1 MPISERELLT
11 PGEVVVV
18 PFPYSDRF
26 AEKRR
31 PALVV
36 SSDRLNRTGFVWLVM
51 ITSAKQARLPEDVPI
66 QKLSQS
72 GLSAPSLVR
81 PVKIACAEPSRI
93 LRSIGRLDPRETSL
107 VLSKLHEFIGST
119 SK

>member
-1 MPISERELLT
+1 MPISEREFYG

-26 AEKRR
+26 AERRR

-36 SSDRLNRTGFVWLVM
+36 SSERLSQAGFVWLVM
-51 ITSAKQARLPEDVPI
+51 ITSARQALLAEDIPI
-66 QKLSQS
+66 SKLQQS

-93 LRSIGRLDPRETSL
+93 LRSIGRLDPGETSL
-107 VLSKLHEFIGST
+107 VLSKLREFLG
-119 SK
+119 KA